1 MEKVKEKDNRKAGF
15 WEVFIFIL
23 KVTIIGFGGGNALMP
38 VIQRE
43 AVGKKKWLSE
53 EEFDD
58 IVIVTNM
65 LPGASVI
72 QTLSYIAV
80 SLLGKVKG
88 TILTLLAIIPHVLL
102 AFTFLV
108 VLTKYFPPEY
118 LKIISVGVLV
128 AIIAFLINFGVRYA
142 KQAHKTMSTPLWI
155 LIFLFSAGYSLFIP
169 APYNLPVVAIV
180 VVIAIYSFWYLLT
193 KKKKAKLSQ
202 KQKEEEQVKICEIG
216 KEELIESNLETNM
229 QCTIKHNT
237 YNNINLEDKWWH
249 LL

>member
-1 MEKVKEKDNRKAGF
+1 MRKAKHKVASKASF
-15 WEVFIFIL
+15 WEVFLFIL

-43 AVGKKKWLSE
+43 AVNKKKWLTE

-72 QTLSYIAV
+72 QTLSYI
-80 SLLGKVKG
+80 SITLLGKVKG
-88 TILTLLAIIPHVLL
+88 TILTLVAILPHVLL
-102 AFTFLV
+102 AFAFLV
-108 VLTKYFPPEY
+108 VLTKYLPAAY

-142 KQAHKTMSTPLWI
+142 KQAHKTMATPLWI
-155 LIFLFSAGYSLFIP
+155 IIFLFSAGYSLFIP

-180 VVIAIYSFWYLLT
+180 VVIGLYSIWYLIARKR
-193 KKKKAKLSQ
+193 KKPISVQAKQIEEKK
-202 KQKEEEQVKICEIG
+202 IIEIS
-216 KEELIESNLETNM
+216 KEELEEANVETTNQAVEIE
-229 QCTIKHNT
+229 KK
-237 YNNINLEDKWWH
+237 EDK
-249 LL
+249 

>member
-1 MEKVKEKDNRKAGF
+1 MKKNKHTVASKASF
-15 WEVFIFIL
+15 WEVFLFIL

-43 AVGKKKWLSE
+43 AVGKKKWLTE
-53 EEFDD
+53 DEFDD

-72 QTLSYIAV
+72 QTLSYIAIT
-80 SLLGKVKG
+80 LLGKVKG
-88 TILTLLAIIPHVLL
+88 TILTLVAILPHVLL
-102 AFTFLV
+102 AFAFLV
-108 VLTKYFPPEY
+108 VLTKYLPAEY
-118 LKIISVGVLV
+118 LKIVSVGVLV

-180 VVIAIYSFWYLLT
+180 VVIAIYSIWYLIT
-193 KKKKAKLSQ
+193 RKKRQLNSPKVQQIEQ
-202 KQKEEEQVKICEIG
+202 KKICEIS
-216 KEELIESNLETNM
+216 KEELEEADIE
-229 QCTIKHNT
+229 
-237 YNNINLEDKWWH
+237 NNIQCEDPKNKEDK
-249 LL
+249 

>member
-1 MEKVKEKDNRKAGF
+1 MKQKKKTPTSKPKASF
-15 WEVFIFIL
+15 WEVFLFIL

-43 AVGKKKWLSE
+43 AVVKKQWLTD

-72 QTLSYIAV
+72 QTLSYIAI

-88 TILTLLAIIPHVLL
+88 TILTLLAILPHVLL
-102 AFTFLV
+102 AFAFLV
-108 VLTKYFPPEY
+108 VLTKYLPPMY

-169 APYNLPVVAIV
+169 APYNLPVIAIV
-180 VVIAIYSFWYLLT
+180 VVIGIYCIWYFISN
-193 KKKKAKLSQ
+193 KKKKTLSQ
-202 KQKEEEQVKICEIG
+202 KQLNEQQHKICEIE
-216 KEELIESNLETNM
+216 KEQLDESDISHNI
-229 QCTIKHNT
+229 QCD
-237 YNNINLEDKWWH
+237 INLLPDKEDKWWH
-249 LL
+249 RL

>member
-1 MEKVKEKDNRKAGF
+1 MKKIKVKKDSKASF
-15 WEVFIFIL
+15 WEVFLFIL

-43 AVGKKKWLSE
+43 AVMKKKWLTE

-72 QTLSYIAV
+72 QTLSYIAIT
-80 SLLGKVKG
+80 LLGKVKG
-88 TILTLLAIIPHVLL
+88 TILTLLAILPHVLL
-102 AFTFLV
+102 AFAFLV
-108 VLTKYFPPEY
+108 VLTKYVPQDW

-142 KQAHKTMSTPLWI
+142 KQAHKTMATPLWI
-155 LIFLFSAGYSLFIP
+155 VIFLFSAGYSLFIP

-180 VVIAIYSFWYLLT
+180 LVIAVYSIWYLIMC
-193 KKKKAKLSQ
+193 KKDKPISVE
-202 KQKEEEQVKICEIG
+202 KQKEEKYKICEIS
-216 KEELIESNLETNM
+216 KEQLEEADIE
-229 QCTIKHNT
+229 
-237 YNNINLEDKWWH
+237 NNINCSTEENKTKTKEDK
-249 LL
+249 

>member
-1 MEKVKEKDNRKAGF
+1 MKKNKHTVASKASF
-15 WEVFIFIL
+15 WEVFLFIL

-43 AVGKKKWLSE
+43 AVGKKKWLTE
-53 EEFDD
+53 DEFDD

-72 QTLSYIAV
+72 QTLSYIAIT
-80 SLLGKVKG
+80 LLGKVKG
-88 TILTLLAIIPHVLL
+88 TILTLVAILPHVLL
-102 AFTFLV
+102 AFAFLV
-108 VLTKYFPPEY
+108 VLTKYLPAEY
-118 LKIISVGVLV
+118 LKIVSVGVLV

-180 VVIAIYSFWYLLT
+180 VVITIYSIWYLIT
-193 KKKKAKLSQ
+193 RKKRQLNLPKVQQIEQ
-202 KQKEEEQVKICEIG
+202 KKICEIS
-216 KEELIESNLETNM
+216 KEELEEADIE
-229 QCTIKHNT
+229 
-237 YNNINLEDKWWH
+237 NNIQCEDPKNKEDK
-249 LL
+249 